1 MKSLNKAEQLA
12 QIETAITQLQ
22 NGERV
27 ASVAHG
33 DYAVKYERV
42 ELRDLIALRD
52 RLRAALATRN
62 KTNKRQV
69 IIATHKG
76 L

>member
-22 NGERV
+22 AGERV

-42 ELRDLIALRD
+42 ELSDLIALRD
-52 RLRAALATRN
+52 RLRCELATQTK
-62 KTNKRQV
+62 KTKRQV
-69 IIATHKG
+69 IITTHKG

>member
-22 NGERV
+22 AGERV

-42 ELRDLIALRD
+42 ELSDLIALRD
-52 RLRAALATRN
+52 RLRCELATQN
-62 KTNKRQV
+62 KRTKRQV